1 MPATPRHRARSRPR
15 LTLLCSL
22 SCLALVLVAA
32 SSATVAGAAAVSQTP
47 LWIDTTAQQPIWSLA
62 QSLQRYLTNA
72 LSTVWSGRPSPEQPR
87 SEYKY
92 FGLRQAY
99 HQGMEA
105 YTGLRA
111 TTDFDYKVHALS
123 SLSDPSDPYH
133 IPPIKTVRQ
142 TVTRPRDV
150 NRYLEVRGTSYE
162 DAVCAASTELDWE
175 DVEIDAPD
183 TEDRQTILAFAK
195 MAALAYQNDT
205 SGWEATGGFNLTDSF
220 GWEGDGMRGHIFTTQ
235 DNSTIVVALKGT
247 SSALLP
253 GGGDTAR
260 RDRVNDNM
268 LFSCCC
274 ARVSWSWTPVCD
286 CYAGHGDTCGQSCL
300 ERALVE
306 KSLYYPAATDLYNNI
321 SYLYPD
327 SQIWISGHSL
337 GGAVSALLGITFG
350 APTITFEA
358 PGDRMAALRLHLP
371 LPPSRHPD
379 DSPVSALPI
388 THVYNT
394 ADSIAMG
401 QCNGAGSFCSNLG
414 YAMESKCHSGKTILY
429 DTVGKLGWG
438 SSLTTHRIN
447 TLIDNVLD
455 EDWSEKVR
463 KAKGKG
469 KVKMKSSTRSLA
481 ESGSLASSTEG
492 PMRTLGWR
500 WPWRGGKD
508 KDDDDDEGQ
517 RDEDDTRAVP
527 RRRSEDDC
535 RDCADWHFIDDATDG
550 GEDKGQ

>member
-1 MPATPRHRARSRPR
+1 MPGCGPRIRRPFAS
-15 LTLLCSL
+15 LYLLC
-22 SCLALVLVAA
+22 CLALAA
-32 SSATVAGAAAVSQTP
+32 SIAVGTGARAAAVFNP
-47 LWIDTTAQQPIWSLA
+47 PNWLDATTQQPWSLTNR
-62 QSLQRYLTNA
+62 LQRYFSATLA
-72 LSTVWSGRPSPEQPR
+72 PLWSNDPPTSEARPGYQ
-87 SEYKY
+87 YKY

-99 HQGMEA
+99 HQGMVD
-105 YTGLRA
+105 YPGLRA
-111 TTDFDYKVHALS
+111 TVDFDYRVHALS
-123 SLSDPSDPYH
+123 PLTDTANPHY
-133 IPPIKTVRQ
+133 IPPIRTVRQ
-142 TVTRPRDV
+142 TVTRPRDAK
-150 NRYLEVRGTSYE
+150 RYLEVRGTSYE
-162 DAVCAASTELDWE
+162 QAICAASTELDWE

-183 TEDRQTILAFAK
+183 TSDRQTILAFAK

-205 SGWEATGGFNLTDSF
+205 TGWESAGGFNLSDSF
-220 GWEGDGMRGHIFTTQ
+220 GWEGDGMRGHIFSTQ

-253 GGGDTAR
+253 GGGETAR

-321 SYLYPD
+321 SYMYPD

-371 LPPSRHPD
+371 LPPSKHPD

-414 YAMESKCHSGKTILY
+414 YAMESKCHTGKTILY
-429 DTVGKLGWG
+429 DTVGKLGWS

-447 TLIDNVLD
+447 TLIDSVLD
-455 EDWSEKVR
+455 EDWSEKVKKAR
-463 KAKGKG
+463 AKGG
-469 KVKMKSSTRSLA
+469 LVLQA
-481 ESGSLASSTEG
+481 ERGERGGA
-492 PMRTLGWR
+492 RTIGWR
-500 WPWRGGKD
+500 WPWRGGQGD
-508 KDDDDDEGQ
+508 GDEDEGQ

-535 RDCADWHFIDDATDG
+535 RDCSSWHFIDDTAKRS
-550 GEDKGQ
+550 E